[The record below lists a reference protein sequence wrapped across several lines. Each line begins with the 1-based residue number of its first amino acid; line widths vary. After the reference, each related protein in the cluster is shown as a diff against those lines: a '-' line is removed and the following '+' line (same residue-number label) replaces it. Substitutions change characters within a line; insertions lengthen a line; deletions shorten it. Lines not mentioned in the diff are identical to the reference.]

1 MNCSRTSALE
11 ALAVALVQGARREL
25 CLTPKPGLVDRVDN
39 GSHPDL
45 SFSIM
50 ERSIAYVS
58 DYLFEI
64 VNSLANGEP
73 FSCQKAIGMRADQ
86 CLLERLG
93 TNTHKGFIFLSG
105 MLLIARWHAGSSD
118 EHAVRAMLS
127 SLSRDFFSVGGQQL
141 TNGQQARTKFNAGG
155 IVLESINGFPS
166 VFDEAVPT
174 FRKAM
179 RVHGDAEL
187 ASFFM
192 LARLMQTVED
202 TTTLHRAG
210 IDGLLRIKQ
219 DGQAL
224 EDALSRGD
232 DHIVYLSALNR
243 DYIGMNLTI
252 GGVADMLGIAY
263 GYLTACGEL
272 SDDFGMPAFAVQ
284 SV

>member
-11 ALAVALVQGARREL
+11 ALAVAMVQGAHREL
-25 CLTPKPGLVDRVDN
+25 HLTPKPGLVDRVDN

-45 SFSIM
+45 SLSIM

-73 FSCQKAIGMRADQ
+73 FSCQKVIGMRADQ
-86 CLLERLG
+86 RLLDRLG

-105 MLLIARWHAGSSD
+105 MLLIARWHADSSD
-118 EHAVRAMLS
+118 EHAVRATLS
-127 SLSRDFFSVGGQQL
+127 SLSRDFFSFGGQQS
-141 TNGQQARTKFNAGG
+141 TNGQQARKKFNAGG
-155 IVLESINGFPS
+155 IVLESIRGFPS
-166 VFDEAVPT
+166 VFEGAVPT

-179 RVHGDAEL
+179 RENGDVEM

-224 EDALSRGD
+224 EDILSRGD
-232 DHIVYLSALNR
+232 DHIAYLSALNR
-243 DYIGMNLTI
+243 DYVGMNLTI

-272 SDDFGMPAFAVQ
+272 SGDPGVPAFADQ